1 MKIASLI
8 VEPSFSPLHSMSSN
22 RMSKDDCKLSPMYLT
37 LKVGANVLKL
47 GKSNQTIST
56 QVLTVEHVNVSF
68 PMSPIQLRIKSV
80 SRPVKVPMTGH
91 LLSLQIE
98 NFILNITILK
108 M

>member
-56 QVLTVEHVNVSF
+56 QVLTVEHVNKSF

-80 SRPVKVPMTGH
+80 SRPVKVPMTRH
-91 LLSLQIE
+91 LLSLQIK
-98 NFILNITILK
+98 NSF
-108 M
+108 